1 MNGRCAEGVAGGVER
16 AVRGGCGYRNEWQ
29 VRGRCGGGLSGRC
42 GGGLSGRCVEVS
54 RCLEVRSH

>member
-42 GGGLSGRCVEVS
+42 VEVS